1 MNYLRNTLITLCTTL
16 LTANSVLAQEGK
28 PASVFPSYKDG
39 KLTIPRIDTDLQAG
53 NYQDVELQLNTTTGA
68 WELINYRETL
78 ITPDPPKYIS
88 LNSVE
93 VIKQGGVP
101 VQVFLKVLGDFPNGC
116 GGFKQ
121 INQRIEGNR
130 FVITIHTPPISTE
143 VGCTASLVPFEK
155 IIPLNIYGLTAGT
168 YEYSV
173 NGEHD
178 GSFTLTQDNHL

>member
-1 MNYLRNTLITLCTTL
+1 MNYLKNTLITLCTTL
-16 LTANSVLAQEGK
+16 LTVNSVLAEEDK
-28 PASVFPSYKDG
+28 SASVFPSYKDG

-78 ITPDPPKYIS
+78 ITPDPPKYIY

-93 VIKQGGVP
+93 IIKQGGVP
-101 VQVFLKVLGDFPNGC
+101 VQIFLKVFGDFSNGC

-130 FVITIHTPPISTE
+130 FVITIHTFPIPA
-143 VGCTASLVPFEK
+143 GMACTLSLVPFEK
-155 IIPLNIYGLTAGT
+155 IVPLNVYGLTAGT

-173 NGEHD
+173 NGEHN